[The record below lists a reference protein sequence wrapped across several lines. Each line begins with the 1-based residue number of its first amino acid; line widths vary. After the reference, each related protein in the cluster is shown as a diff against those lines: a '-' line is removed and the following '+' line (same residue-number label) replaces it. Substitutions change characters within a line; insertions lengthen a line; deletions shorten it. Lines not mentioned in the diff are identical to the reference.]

1 MISGGA
7 MPYRDVVLCAGHHYH
22 VFGRGNNRQDIFFER
37 ENYLF
42 FLRKMRQ
49 YLLGEQTSE
58 VLKTSEV
65 CSPPVTVVA
74 YCLMPNHYHLLARPD
89 DDDLS
94 RHMMRLSVS
103 YTKAINKRYGRTGS
117 LFQGQFRT
125 VLVETDEQLL
135 HLSRYIHLNPVLAGL
150 AEYPEDWEF
159 SSYPEYIGLRHGTLP
174 CAEIVLS
181 QFASSDAYKQFVSGY
196 VERDGETI
204 GKLILE

>member
-1 MISGGA
+1 
-7 MPYRDVVLCAGHHYH
+7 MPYRDVVLRAGHHYH
-22 VFGRGNNRQDIFFER
+22 VFNRGNNRQDIFFER

-42 FLRKMRQ
+42 FLRKIRQ

-58 VLKTSEV
+58 VLETSEV
-65 CSPPVTVVA
+65 CSPTVIVVA
-74 YCLMPNHYHLLARPD
+74 YCLLPNHYHLLLRPN

-135 HLSRYIHLNPVLAGL
+135 HLSRYMHLNPVLAGL
-150 AEYPEDWEF
+150 VEHPEDWEF
-159 SSYPEYIGLRHGTLP
+159 LSYPEYVGLRHGTLP
-174 CAEIVLS
+174 SSETVLS
-181 QFASSDAYKQFVSGY
+181 QFASSGAYKRFVDDY
-196 VERDGETI
+196 VKHDRETI